1 MALNNPITLTN
12 DNVSSYTEVLH
23 DVIKNSDKK
32 PVLFVIKA
40 DWCGYCQ
47 IFTANAWAEFKKKA
61 TASPRVQIVEIDDV
75 ALGWLRTHHEQLHKS
90 LLIEP
95 PKVYFP
101 QVYMLVNKKK
111 HAFQPNYTPKKKGEP
126 NVALN
131 VLNAWVDG
139 FILHQKTPRIR
150 KVVKG
155 GSNKPLS
162 HKAKNTK
169 SKSKVTLKEQI
180 DNAFKKLFLR

>member
-1 MALNNPITLTN
+1 MALNNPITLNN
-12 DNVSSYTEVLH
+12 DNISSYTEVLNNL
-23 DVIKNSDKK
+23 IKNSDKK

-47 IFTANAWAEFKKKA
+47 MFTENAWAEFKKKT
-61 TASPRVQIVEIDDV
+61 TASQRVQIVEIDDG
-75 ALGWLRTHHEQLHKS
+75 ALGWLKTHHEQLHKI

-101 QVYMLVNKKK
+101 QVYMLDNKKK
-111 HAFQPNYTPKKKGEP
+111 HAFQPNYTPKKRGEP
-126 NVALN
+126 NVAFDA
-131 VLNAWVDG
+131 LNAWVDR
-139 FILHQKTPRIR
+139 FVSHRKAPRIN

-155 GSNKPLS
+155 GSKPLS
-162 HKAKNTK
+162 HKAKNNK